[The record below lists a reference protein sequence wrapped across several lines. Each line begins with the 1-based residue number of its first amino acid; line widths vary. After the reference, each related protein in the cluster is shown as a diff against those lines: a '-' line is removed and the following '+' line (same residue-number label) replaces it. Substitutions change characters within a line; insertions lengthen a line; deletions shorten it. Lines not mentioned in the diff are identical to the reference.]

1 MADIKRKVPNLRFK
15 GFTDYWEQRKL
26 STLVTLHARIGWQN
40 LRTSEFLDSGN
51 YMLIT
56 GTDFNNGKIDY
67 SKVHYVEKNRY
78 DQDPKLQLHNG
89 NILIT
94 KDGTI
99 GKVAYVDRLKMP
111 ATLNAGVFNVTIK
124 NKDETN
130 NKYLF
135 NYLNA
140 PFLMKYATAESTG
153 GTIKHLNQKVLVNFP
168 VPISSIKEQNKISN
182 LLEIINKLLSLQQR
196 KLELLKQLKKGF
208 LQKMFADK
216 DSKRPILRFEGF
228 TGNWEIRQLKELGE
242 IITGNTPKT
251 SQVENYSSNGIPWVT
266 PTDINSVYTTDSAKR
281 LSTVGKDKA
290 KIAPANSLLV
300 TCIASIGK
308 NTLILQES
316 AFNQQ
321 INALIPVK
329 NDPFFLLAESAK
341 WSRIMRN
348 LAGQTSMQIINKKTF
363 SGISTSIPDLKEQKI
378 IGSLFKKL
386 DNTIAFQQQRISRVN
401 EIKKSLLQQMFI

>member
-1 MADIKRKVPNLRFK
+1 MNEQNKKVPTVRFK
-15 GFTDYWEQRKL
+15 GFTNDWEQHKLRKVACINPKTNIPDNFKYVDLESVVGTSLIKAKLTTKQLAPSRAQRVAKKGDIFYQTVRPYQKNNFLFDINNYDFQYVFSTGYAQLRSEINNYFLFSYLQRQRFVNLILRRSTGTSYPAISSKDL
-26 STLVTLHARIGWQN
+26 SEIKIIFPRNSKEQENIGKIIN
-40 LRTSEFLDSGN
+40 LIDA
-51 YMLIT
+51 LIT
-56 GTDFNNGKIDY
+56 
-67 SKVHYVEKNRY
+67 
-78 DQDPKLQLHNG
+78 
-89 NILIT
+89 
-94 KDGTI
+94 
-99 GKVAYVDRLKMP
+99 
-111 ATLNAGVFNVTIK
+111 
-124 NKDETN
+124 
-130 NKYLF
+130 
-135 NYLNA
+135 
-140 PFLMKYATAESTG
+140 
-153 GTIKHLNQKVLVNFP
+153 
-168 VPISSIKEQNKISN
+168 
-182 LLEIINKLLSLQQR
+182 LQQR
-196 KLELLKQLKKGF
+196 KLDLLKQLKKGL